1 MSIATTTRTPGATV
15 TVPRSAP
22 RRRSVMQGALAVLL
36 IIIGALTAGYVAQ
49 RIGTTHNYLAVAKPV
64 GAGQEITAG
73 DLIIVRV
80 NSALGLR
87 PIPAEQADQVVGKH
101 AVMALVPGSL
111 ITLDQVTDHPI
122 PQPGHQIVGLKLKEG
137 LVPSGRM
144 NVGASVVLVV
154 VPDKVALTSPDS
166 PAVDLTPPRTFAG
179 TVIDVAPGNTDGDT
193 LVNVEV
199 ATADAAAAA
208 ALAADD
214 RIALL
219 LAS

>member
-15 TVPRSAP
+15 TVARSAP

-49 RIGTTHNYLAVAKPV
+49 RIGTTHNYLAVARPI
-64 GAGQEITAG
+64 GAGQEITTS
-73 DLIIVRV
+73 DLIVVRV

-87 PIPAEQADQVVGKH
+87 PVPASQADQVVGKH

-111 ITLDQVTDHPI
+111 ITLDQVTDNPV
-122 PQPGHQIVGLKLKEG
+122 PKSGYQIVGLKLKEG
-137 LVPSGRM
+137 MVPKERLD
-144 NVGASVVLVV
+144 VGDSVVLVV
-154 VPDKVALTSPDS
+154 IPDKAAPATDT

-179 TVIDVAPGNTDGDT
+179 TVVDLNPGNAEGDL

-199 ATADAAAAA
+199 TTADAPAAA